1 MAEEGVYKAEVI
13 YVQDPEEGQLGETL
27 KNTTKSEVSMLVY
40 SVRKVIYNKNV
51 MTMTRKQAV
60 EEI

>member
-60 EEI
+60 EVI

>member
-27 KNTTKSEVSMLVY
+27 KNTTKSEVSILVY